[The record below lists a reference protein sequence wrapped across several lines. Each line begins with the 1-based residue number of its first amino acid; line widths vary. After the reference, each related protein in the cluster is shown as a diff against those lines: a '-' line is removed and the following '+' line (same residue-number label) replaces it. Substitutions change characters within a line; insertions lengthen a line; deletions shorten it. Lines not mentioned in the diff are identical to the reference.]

1 MNSAEEKEIWRNR
14 CLRPGAGHAVALHR
28 IILNAMNHDAH
39 PLLSILARGALETVA
54 LINSCFQNGYHVL
67 ERSCFKM
74 TVGGCDPKYSSPFTG
89 LLHSR

>member
-1 MNSAEEKEIWRNR
+1 M
-14 CLRPGAGHAVALHR
+14 ALHR
-28 IILNAMNHDAH
+28 IILNAMNLDAH

-54 LINSCFQNGYHVL
+54 LINSCFQSGYHVL